1 MQLIV
6 ARTGGKLQ
14 AVPTLDQWREI
25 FPENNWEI
33 RFQTDRME
41 GPKKQASLFSFFQK
55 TPKSKAG
62 PNGDTSKAESNK
74 KAPTKTG
81 TESAWEVDIM
91 HNLLIIRL
99 VDNDPIARPDY
110 LFGQD

>member
-1 MQLIV
+1 
-6 ARTGGKLQ
+6 
-14 AVPTLDQWREI
+14 
-25 FPENNWEI
+25 
-33 RFQTDRME
+33 ME

-81 TESAWEVDIM
+81 TESAWEVNMM
-91 HNLLIIRL
+91 HNPFIIRFFH
-99 VDNDPIARPDY
+99 NDPIARLVY
-110 LFGQD
+110 

>member
-1 MQLIV
+1 MQLIC
-6 ARTGGKLQ
+6 RSH
-14 AVPTLDQWREI
+14 WREAASSADIGPVGRYISRKQLVHI
-25 FPENNWEI
+25 F
-33 RFQTDRME
+33 FQTDKME

-55 TPKSKAG
+55 TPKSKPG

-74 KAPTKTG
+74 KAPMKTE

-91 HNLLIIRL
+91 NEISRF
-99 VDNDPIARPDY
+99 VDNNPIVRRVY

>member
-1 MQLIV
+1 
-6 ARTGGKLQ
+6 
-14 AVPTLDQWREI
+14 
-25 FPENNWEI
+25 
-33 RFQTDRME
+33 ME

-81 TESAWEVDIM
+81 TDSAWEVDIM
-91 HNLLIIRL
+91 HNPLILRF
-99 VDNDPIARPDY
+99 VDNNPFARLDY
-110 LFGQD
+110 WFGQD